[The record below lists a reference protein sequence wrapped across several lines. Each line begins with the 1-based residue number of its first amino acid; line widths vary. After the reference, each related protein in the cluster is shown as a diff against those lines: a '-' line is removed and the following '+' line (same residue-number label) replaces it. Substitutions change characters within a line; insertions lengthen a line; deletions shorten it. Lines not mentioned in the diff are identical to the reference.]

1 MKKAQK
7 ACFRGWAEGC
17 TKACCKMK
25 DIVSKSCKTILVM
38 SKNKYIE
45 EMSIVGS
52 L

>member
-17 TKACCKMK
+17 NKAYYKMK
-25 DIVSKSCKTILVM
+25 ELVSKSCKTILVM

-45 EMSIVGS
+45 GMSIMGS